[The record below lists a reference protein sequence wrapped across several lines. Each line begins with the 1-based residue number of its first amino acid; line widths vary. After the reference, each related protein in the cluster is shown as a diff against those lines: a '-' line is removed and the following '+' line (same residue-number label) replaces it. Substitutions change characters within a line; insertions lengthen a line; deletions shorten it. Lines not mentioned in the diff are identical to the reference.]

1 MNSIT
6 VIVTCK
12 LLRSVLLPFPNLS
25 WFNNHCKYRCVWTR
39 YHGYLGIGLICTNL
53 VNRLGAPSRL
63 ADVVKPAIPENKGI
77 LCVLLS
83 YSLLQNTVTKK
94 VSNSKVYLESI
105 VMYICDIVTYFV
117 HAKLSIHHVWNGTI
131 PCFHLSMFSPMVG
144 ASLRFMMPSRH
155 LWQRPKFFR
164 RLFLNTVDFP

>member
-12 LLRSVLLPFPNLS
+12 LLRSVLPPFPNLS

-39 YHGYLGIGLICTNL
+39 YHGYL

-63 ADVVKPAIPENKGI
+63 AHVVKPAIPENKGI

-105 VMYICDIVTYFV
+105 VMYICDIVAYFV

-131 PCFHLSMFSPMVG
+131 PCFHLSMFNGRSF
-144 ASLRFMMPSRH
+144 RFMMPSRH

-164 RLFLNTVDFP
+164 RLFLNTMDFP